1 MTSNSL
7 TSIIELIKTTY
18 PLRTEHLLGNLLYRT
33 TLFSLSIYLCMYV
46 SIYLCIY
53 LSIYI
58 YIYIYISIHL
68 YIYLYIYIY
77 IYIHIYIYIYILIM
91 KTIWAPGYY
100 HNDSVETLAP
110 GHLMYGCLSCY
121 RVVTWNEV
129 PRCMSYPRDIVIIN
143 RRAHFFHDYVY
154 ITPILLRQ
162 GLNILC
168 VVDHLWPPWLHWLN
182 NHLSWIILR

>member
-1 MTSNSL
+1 MKN
-7 TSIIELIKTTY
+7 K
-18 PLRTEHLLGNLLYRT
+18 LY
-33 TLFSLSIYLCMYV
+33 FSLLKLKKHIKIQEKDLLTFVFFCYIMDLSFARAIPLIAGCNELSNIYINM
-46 SIYLCIY
+46 
-53 LSIYI
+53 YI
-58 YIYIYISIHL
+58 YIYIFIH
-68 YIYLYIYIY
+68 IYIY

-91 KTIWAPGYY
+91 KTICPPGSS
-100 HNDSVETLAP
+100 HTDSVETLAP

-168 VVDHLWPPWLHWLN
+168 VVDHLWPLWLH
-182 NHLSWIILR
+182 